1 MATEMEIA
9 SLFGA
14 QLPAVKRQAEE
25 KLLPARSD
33 GTREELVQHPKWPKS
48 NAKGNKGKGKGKGQK
63 GGNKAQGSSQGATL
77 TQEQIMEAIRLLTQ
91 LALRHEDNINIL
103 RQDRAFLLL
112 MKTSGPESMV
122 NALFGISQQ
131 WKQHREEGKTE
142 APLRIALLK
151 CLILELK
158 TRAQQIIESK
168 EKAQTA
174 AKMGWLQLSKDR
186 EPCWLPLVWDS
197 ANQVDKPVQ
206 DLGPLPHSDA
216 MRALDT
222 VMSGADG
229 MIIQR
234 FHSTRPLA
242 QDPQGAM
249 MAFLMEVS
257 NRGGEAQEVYSAIS
271 TLCHSALFYVIGARI
286 RVDTAKRTPLANRV
300 QEILNMCSPYDS
312 ITQTTY
318 ATKIPLFWP
327 FFGHCCLVM

>member
-1 MATEMEIA
+1 MQGAWRWRRRWRSPLSSGLNYQQSKSRRRRSYCRLAATGPGR
-9 SLFGA
+9 SLCST
-14 QLPAVKRQAEE
+14 
-25 KLLPARSD
+25 RS
-33 GTREELVQHPKWPKS
+33 GQSPTPKET
-48 NAKGNKGKGKGKGQK
+48 KGKGKGKGQK

-103 RQDRAFLLL
+103 RQDRAFLL
-112 MKTSGPESMV
+112 SMV

-174 AKMGWLQLSKDR
+174 AKMGWLQSSKDR
-186 EPCWLPLVWDS
+186 EPCWLPLAWDS

-234 FHSTRPLA
+234 FISFDATAGSGPAGSNDGVPHGGFQQGRRGAGGVQRDQHPVPLRT
-242 QDPQGAM
+242 
-249 MAFLMEVS
+249 LLCH
-257 NRGGEAQEVYSAIS
+257 RGENPRGHGEAH
-271 TLCHSALFYVIGARI
+271 TLG
-286 RVDTAKRTPLANRV
+286 
-300 QEILNMCSPYDS
+300 
-312 ITQTTY
+312 
-318 ATKIPLFWP
+318 FWP